1 MRRILVTGAAGFI
14 GSALVESLAKNN
26 YEVWCTTR
34 GEINLK
40 TGSGNI
46 KYINCDLTQLE
57 ESIGSFYAVINRKG
71 ASSSLFYFK
80 PVRLII
86 LEAPCAVRFLLF
98 GFRTLRLG
106 CR

>member
-46 KYINCDLTQLE
+46 KYINCDCE
-57 ESIGSFYAVINRKG
+57 
-71 ASSSLFYFK
+71 
-80 PVRLII
+80 
-86 LEAPCAVRFLLF
+86 
-98 GFRTLRLG
+98 
-106 CR
+106 